1 VDCKAEAPVIARLRQ
16 EFNSAGL
23 VVIGPTKLYGY
34 AAQGADA
41 TPEQEHAYIEAVRE
55 KYYASLL
62 DMPVPVSGQNF
73 NAYGASTT
81 PTVVVLNRAGKV
93 EMYHP
98 GALSYEELRA
108 AVEKAIAR

>member
-1 VDCKAEAPVIARLRQ
+1 
-16 EFNSAGL
+16 
-23 VVIGPTKLYGY
+23 
-34 AAQGADA
+34 
-41 TPEQEHAYIEAVRE
+41 
-55 KYYASLL
+55 
-62 DMPVPVSGQNF
+62 MPVPVSGQNF
-73 NAYGASTT
+73 NSYGASTT